1 LSRLANERTAARE
14 AVSIAMRQRDEL
26 LLVDETDE
34 KIADLDA
41 IGDRHRLTLERCEK
55 AEPLLLAE
63 LESLRSDAKRERWR
77 GLVERSDAALEA
89 YLVAFRSAVEAGEA
103 LAKIRSEAQSGGFTV
118 EMASVLPPEPRML
131 NRDSLTLLEAEVDRR
146 RDAAQP
152 RPAPQP
158 RPAAPPPPPKPAT
171 TASAKPVRAA
181 APKPA
186 PAPAPP
192 AAFVPT
198 PGEDGLFR
206 VRILKGGF
214 ERPDGTQAK
223 RNEILALPRDEAF
236 AIVQRAVGEFEE
248 FLR

>member
-1 LSRLANERTAARE
+1 LAVER
-14 AVSIAMRQRDEL
+14 
-26 LLVDETDE
+26 
-34 KIADLDA
+34 LDA
-41 IGDRHRLTLERCEK
+41 
-55 AEPLLLAE
+55 AEPILLSE

-103 LAKIRSEAQSGGFTV
+103 LAKLRGEAQGGGFMV

-131 NRDSLTLLEAEVDRR
+131 GRDSLTLLEAEVDRR

-158 RPAAPPPPPKPAT
+158 RPAAPPAPKPAAA
-171 TASAKPVRAA
+171 TASAKPAKAA
-181 APKPA
+181 PPKPA
-186 PAPAPP
+186 PAPAPVKP
-192 AAFVPT
+192 FEPS

-206 VRILKGGF
+206 VRILKAGF
-214 ERPDGTQAK
+214 ERSDGSRAK
-223 RNEILALPRDEAF
+223 LNDVVALPRDDAF